1 MAYTINAYAM
11 AQFTTAVITL
21 AMVVLV
27 WRKRHMRG
35 GITLLLLFISIFIWS
50 ITAGFEAAAVSR
62 TLKITWSKLSYFGAY
77 LSPPFFLLFAL
88 FYTNRSFKV
97 SPLKLV
103 GLFII
108 PSVIISL
115 AVTNEAHSL
124 IWSGFR
130 PGPAG
135 TNSLIYEHGPLFWVG
150 IIYIFTIVF
159 LASLTMLLYSVK
171 SQSLYKRQNRLI
183 ILASVFP
190 ITGTI
195 LYVSGL
201 NPFPGMDI
209 IPATF
214 MFTGA
219 ALLVG
224 ISRQKLLDI
233 IPISHEFLLDQFED
247 AVVVLDE
254 SMRIIDLNHA
264 AEGLLIVER
273 NEAIGRPGEE
283 TITLW
288 TQLKTHFNPQ
298 VLKRIEITQNDP
310 ELKYLQT
317 TLSPLRNMRGQFMGW
332 TIVFTD
338 ITRRKTAELALHQVN
353 TQLEKQLKEIQ
364 ILQEK
369 LQEQAIRDALTGA
382 YNRGHLD
389 AMLQRELARAKRK
402 GYALSVLMIDI
413 DHFKQINDSYGH
425 NAGDL
430 VIKSVAKMLM
440 KDSRACDYVCRFGGD
455 EFVVVMPEMGEEDAV
470 SRAEKWRAL
479 LRSKRV
485 IFRSNAIA
493 PTISIGIA
501 AFPRV
506 DEGSSALVDAA
517 DRALYE
523 AKEGGRDRV
532 HVFST

>member
-35 GITLLLLFISIFIWS
+35 GITLLLLFVSIFIWS

-108 PSVIISL
+108 PSVTISL
-115 AVTNEAHSL
+115 AVTNEAHGL
-124 IWSGFR
+124 IWRGFR

-135 TNSLIYEHGPLFWVG
+135 TNSLIYEHGSFFWVG

-195 LYVSGL
+195 LYISGL

-264 AEGLLIVER
+264 AEGMLIVER
-273 NEAIGRPGEE
+273 NKAIGRPGEE

-288 TQLKTHFNPQ
+288 TQLKTHFAPQ
-298 VLKRIEITQNDP
+298 VLNRIEITQNDP

-317 TLSPLRNMRGQFMGW
+317 TLSPLRNTRG
-332 TIVFTD
+332 
-338 ITRRKTAELALHQVN
+338 
-353 TQLEKQLKEIQ
+353 
-364 ILQEK
+364 
-369 LQEQAIRDALTGA
+369 
-382 YNRGHLD
+382 
-389 AMLQRELARAKRK
+389 
-402 GYALSVLMIDI
+402 
-413 DHFKQINDSYGH
+413 
-425 NAGDL
+425 
-430 VIKSVAKMLM
+430 
-440 KDSRACDYVCRFGGD
+440 
-455 EFVVVMPEMGEEDAV
+455 
-470 SRAEKWRAL
+470 
-479 LRSKRV
+479 
-485 IFRSNAIA
+485 
-493 PTISIGIA
+493 
-501 AFPRV
+501 
-506 DEGSSALVDAA
+506 
-517 DRALYE
+517 
-523 AKEGGRDRV
+523 
-532 HVFST
+532 